1 MASPTRLQAM
11 NDIDDRVDQKR
22 KELINIANFISD
34 QGLKIKQAS
43 THDKVLD
50 YFRGDNFHQIVLK
63 HKEDILKKFKEID
76 SI

>member
-50 YFRGDNFHQIVLK
+50 YFRG
-63 HKEDILKKFKEID
+63 KKYSFNRHNRGQLPPD
-76 SI
+76 SA